1 MHIIFPIAGVGKRL
15 QPFTFSKPKAFIKI
29 AGKRLIDHILI
40 KLKKNF
46 PKGTNILFIVGY
58 KQRQITNY
66 IYKSYSDYF
75 TIQFK
80 EQEPLGYQDD
90 TPYFSGLGDAIL
102 LAKDM
107 VKDEDIFICLS
118 DRLPMN
124 DYSPLLLNYHQQQC
138 DGMINTTKVDN
149 PQFYGVTI
157 VDQEGFIQ
165 DIVEKPQEF
174 ISDLAV
180 SGAYIFNKTVIP
192 RLFELLEEQ
201 SKLELE
207 NGAEHQFTPIIKKLL
222 DEGKKIKINQM
233 DSEIL
238 DFGRPASLL
247 EGNRY
252 LLSEL
257 KLENPL
263 YENLTL
269 TNNIIDSKII
279 PPVYIGEDVKIK
291 DSVIGPNVSIGN
303 NTKIVKSIL
312 SEFVIGDG
320 SHLEKIIS
328 NNSILGDYV
337 TLQDLIKNGITIGD
351 QTFIH
356 TTITRETYNNSHI

>member
-46 PKGTNILFIVGY
+46 PKETKILFIVGY
-58 KQRQITNY
+58 KQRQITDYLRKN
-66 IYKSYSDYF
+66 YSDYF
-75 TIQFK
+75 DIQFE
-80 EQEPLGYQDD
+80 EQEPLGYQDE

-102 LAKDM
+102 LAKEV
-107 VKDEDIFICLS
+107 VKDDDIFICLS

-124 DYSPLLLNYHQQQC
+124 DYSSLLIDYHKQQC
-138 DGMINTTKVDN
+138 DGIINTKKVEN

-157 VDQEGFIQ
+157 VDEEGFIK
-165 DIVEKPQEF
+165 DIVEKPKEF

-180 SGAYIFNKTVIP
+180 SGAYIFSKKVTP

-201 SKLELE
+201 SKIELE
-207 NGAEHQFTPIIKKLL
+207 NGQEHQFTPIIKKLL
-222 DEGKKIKINQM
+222 EEGKKIKINEM
-233 DSEIL
+233 KSEIL
-238 DFGRPASLL
+238 DFGRPETLL

-252 LLSEL
+252 LLSEIRV
-257 KLENPL
+257 ENPL
-263 YENLTL
+263 YENLIQS
-269 TNNIIDSKII
+269 NNIIDSKII
-279 PPVYIGEDVKIK
+279 PPVFIGENVKIK
-291 DSVIGPNVSIGN
+291 DSIIGPNVSIGN
-303 NTKIVKSIL
+303 NTKIVKCIL

-328 NNSILGDYV
+328 RNSILGDYV

-351 QTFIH
+351 STFIH
-356 TTITRETYNNSHI
+356 TTITRETYNNSH

>member
-46 PKGTNILFIVGY
+46 PKGTTIIFIVGY
-58 KQRQITNY
+58 KLRQITDYLTNN
-66 IYKSYSDYF
+66 YSDYF
-75 TIQFK
+75 NIQFK
-80 EQEPLGYQDD
+80 KQTPLGYQDE

-102 LAKDM
+102 LAKELVDN
-107 VKDEDIFICLS
+107 DDIFICLS

-124 DYSPLLLNYHQQQC
+124 DYSPLLLNFHQHQC
-138 DGMINTTKVDN
+138 DGIINTKKVEH

-157 VDQEGFIQ
+157 VNREGFIT

-180 SGAYIFNKTVIP
+180 SGAYIFSKKVVP
-192 RLFELLEEQ
+192 RLFKLLEDQ
-201 SKLELE
+201 NKIELI
-207 NGAEHQFTPIIKKLL
+207 NGQEHQFTPIIKKLL
-222 DEGKKIKINQM
+222 EEGKKIKVNEM
-233 DSEIL
+233 TAEIL
-238 DFGRPASLL
+238 DFGRPESLL

-252 LLSEL
+252 LLSEV
-257 KLENPL
+257 KVENPL
-263 YENLTL
+263 YENLIQ

-279 PPVYIGEDVKIK
+279 PPVFIGKDVKIK
-291 DSVIGPNVSIGN
+291 DSIIGPNVSIGDECIIN
-303 NTKIVKSIL
+303 RCIL

-328 NNSILGDYV
+328 KNSILGDYV
-337 TLQDLIKNGITIGD
+337 TLQDVIKEKITIGD
-351 QTFIH
+351 QTYIH
-356 TTITRETYNNSHI
+356 THVTREAYNRYD